1 MPVQNWTNFPYCI
14 LYFIWSLHQ
23 QAPPWS
29 QTQHIFLKDGP
40 LYELHLAFWTGHIW
54 RSRTFRFFFANKSMS
69 FFWHAIKNGY
79 ELDIYKLGSQLLQ
92 PYSLRKTNLH
102 YLRVPLFAL
111 LRPVQKP
118 PRFKQ
123 KPLLDLSSFAWRGGG
138 SLVQRL
144 SACGWDWAFKATT
157 MGPGISLFPQRYSPF
172 EVAKGS
178 SFGISVVVISPI
190 FLGGTFSLNMGKM
203 NPFWRSDCFKWV
215 GSTTN

>member
-1 MPVQNWTNFPYCI
+1 MNSTYI
-14 LYFIWSLHQ
+14 
-23 QAPPWS
+23 
-29 QTQHIFLKDGP
+29 
-40 LYELHLAFWTGHIW
+40 AFWTGHIW

-79 ELDIYKLGSQLLQ
+79 ELDIYKLGSQLVQ

-118 PRFKQ
+118 PRFKK

-138 SLVQRL
+138 SLVQPICLWLRL
-144 SACGWDWAFKATT
+144 RKTSYNHVTAYVF
-157 MGPGISLFPQRYSPF
+157 FPQRYSPF
-172 EVAKGS
+172 EAAKGS

-203 NPFWRSDCFKWV
+203 NPFWRSYCFKWV